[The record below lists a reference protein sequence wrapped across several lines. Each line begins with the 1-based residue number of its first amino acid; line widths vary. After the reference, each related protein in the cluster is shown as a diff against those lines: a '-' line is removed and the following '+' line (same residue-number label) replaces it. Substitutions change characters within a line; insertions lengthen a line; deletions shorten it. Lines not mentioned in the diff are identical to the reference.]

1 MGRIIG
7 AIILGIVAL
16 ACLVFGILQLN
27 EKGFLFNN
35 AYIYASK
42 EDRKKMDKK
51 PYYKQSGIVFILI
64 SVIFA
69 INVAE
74 MLLMTGW
81 LLYLVMAVAV
91 IAVIYAVVSSGMNG
105 NDKNK

>member
-16 ACLVFGILQLN
+16 VCLVFGILQLN

-35 AYIYASK
+35 AHIYASR

-105 NDKNK
+105 NDKK